1 MEMYNTLVINVISKQ
16 HGKDISK
23 HIKPL
28 FMELCGLLVISV
40 ISKQHGK
47 DISKHIK
54 TLFMLFVTN
63 KNVYNYIYSLII
75 KK

>member
-1 MEMYNTLVINVISKQ
+1 MYNTLVINVISKQ

-47 DISKHIK
+47 DISKDIK
-54 TLFMLFVTN
+54 TLFIEVCVTLNVTLFIEMCN
-63 KNVYNYIYSLII
+63 
-75 KK
+75 

>member
-1 MEMYNTLVINVISKQ
+1 MEMYNTLVIN
-16 HGKDISK
+16 
-23 HIKPL
+23 
-28 FMELCGLLVISV
+28 V